1 MGIPTAPDAD
11 DRIVQLPL
19 REILELKAS
28 QDINQ
33 LYQEW
38 AVVLYM
44 SMPRSFSLHGFWNKR
59 DCANFITSTKKLPSQ
74 GGSGWKIKHVLHKGK
89 PLDLYLKEKET

>member
-1 MGIPTAPDAD
+1 MGFPTAPESD
-11 DRIVQLPL
+11 DRIVHLPL
-19 REILELKAS
+19 REILELSRS

-38 AVVLYM
+38 AVILYM
-44 SMPRSFSLHGFWNKR
+44 SMPRSFSLHGFWNEK
-59 DCANFITSTKKLPSQ
+59 DCANFVTSAKKLPSQ
-74 GGSGWKIKHVLHKGK
+74 DGTGWKVKYVLQRGK